1 MNLPTFEAEGRIFIR
16 CLILLIEDGRIEGD
30 FYPVYPPGKNAEE
43 ILEWL
48 SERIAS

>member
-1 MNLPTFEAEGRIFIR
+1 
-16 CLILLIEDGRIEGD
+16 LIEDGSMEGD
-30 FYPVYPPGKNAEE
+30 SYPVYPSGKNAEE